1 MRHMSSKELKVIRE
15 KRGAT
20 QTELAMALNTS
31 ADGAPRAA
39 MTDGVILVA
48 HRVKHSNVL

>member
-1 MRHMSSKELKVIRE
+1 MSSKELKVIRG

-31 ADGAPRAA
+31 GDGALSAA
-39 MTDGVILVA
+39 MTDGVILVE
-48 HRVKHSNVL
+48 HRVKQPHVL

>member
-1 MRHMSSKELKVIRE
+1 MNSKELKAIRG

-31 ADGAPRAA
+31 TDGALSPT
-39 MTDGVILVA
+39 MTDGVILVE
-48 HRVKHSNVL
+48 HRVKHPHVL

>member
-1 MRHMSSKELKVIRE
+1 MSSKELKVIRG

-31 ADGAPRAA
+31 ADGALSAA
-39 MTDGVILVA
+39 KTNGMI
-48 HRVKHSNVL
+48 